1 MAEKSTSFAHRLRE
15 GLERQ
20 GMTQTELARR
30 SGISKSSISR
40 YLKGDWE
47 GKQEAVYALAQSLDV
62 NEGWLMGYDVP
73 PERRKETDNVYLTV
87 ATVVKKYRRKAGLS
101 LAQAAARLAVPES
114 TLRAWEEGKT
124 AVPPD
129 RLAEMVRLYPVPE
142 EELNLAAANELL
154 AGEHSV
160 EGTLVR
166 FAGCLTPGQIHEL
179 QQFARFLQQ
188 RDGNGPTP

>member
-1 MAEKSTSFAHRLRE
+1 MAEKCTSFAQRLRE

-47 GKQEAVYALAQSLDV
+47 GKQEAVYALAQALDV

-73 PERRKETDNVYLTV
+73 PERRQETDNVYLTV
-87 ATVVKKYRRKAGLS
+87 DAVVKKYRRKAGLS
-101 LAQAAARLAVPES
+101 LEQAAARLAVPES
-114 TLRAWEEGKT
+114 TLRGWEAGRT

-129 RLAEMVRLYPVPE
+129 RLAEMVRLYLIPE
-142 EELNLAAANELL
+142 EELNLASANELL
-154 AGEHSV
+154 AGEHPV

-166 FAGCLTPGQIHEL
+166 FVGCLTPDQIHKL
-179 QQFARFLQQ
+179 RQFAQFLQQ
-188 RDGNGPTP
+188 RDGNGPTT

>member
-1 MAEKSTSFAHRLRE
+1 MAEKCTSFARRLRE
-15 GLERQ
+15 GLDRQ

-73 PERRKETDNVYLTV
+73 PERPEETDNVRLTV
-87 ATVVKKYRRKAGLS
+87 AAVAKKYRRKAGLS
-101 LAQAAARLAVPES
+101 PEEAATRLAVPEKM
-114 TLRAWEEGKT
+114 LRTWEKET
-124 AVPPD
+124 AAIPAEQ
-129 RLAEMVRLYPVPE
+129 LAKMVLLYGIPE
-142 EELNLAAANELL
+142 EELNLAEANELL
-154 AGEHSV
+154 AAPQGA

-166 FAGCLTPGQIHEL
+166 FEGSLTSAQIEEL
-179 QQFARFLQQ
+179 RQFARFLQQ
-188 RDGNGPTP
+188 RDGNGTKA